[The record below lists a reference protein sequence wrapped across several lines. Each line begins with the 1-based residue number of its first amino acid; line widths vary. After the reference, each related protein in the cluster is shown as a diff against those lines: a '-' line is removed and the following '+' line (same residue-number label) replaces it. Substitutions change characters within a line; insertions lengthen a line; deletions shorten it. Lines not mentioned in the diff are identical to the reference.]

1 MKKYIFLLPL
11 YNDWE
16 SFVLISEK
24 INDQLKLMNKYANI
38 LIVNDYSSKKPPKLS
53 NYSNINNIEI
63 LNLNKNLGSQKA
75 ISVGLQYLRK
85 INDDRVIT
93 ILDSD
98 GEDDVTAIPRMIEKA
113 ENNKNNVIVSSR
125 TKRQENFFFKILY
138 FTHKLITFLFTLN
151 WISYGNYS
159 SFHSNQLSKILSNNN
174 SWLALSASF
183 AKNCKIIKI
192 NAERKKRLIGLSKL
206 SFGGLIFHS
215 LRVNT
220 VFILRGI
227 FLSFF
232 YIILL
237 LTLFGFN
244 WKFTLQIIILIA
256 LYNFFLLIT
265 LMLNKQNDFYNF
277 ENYIKNN

>member
-38 LIVNDYSSKKPPKLS
+38 LIVNDYSSKPPKLS

-98 GEDDVTAIPRMIEKA
+98 GEDDVAAIPRMIEKA

-138 FTHKLITFLFTLN
+138 FTHKFIKFLFTLN
-151 WISYGNYS
+151 WIAYGNYS
-159 SFHSNQLSKILSNNN
+159 SFHSNQLSKILS
-174 SWLALSASF
+174 
-183 AKNCKIIKI
+183 K
-192 NAERKKRLIGLSKL
+192 
-206 SFGGLIFHS
+206 
-215 LRVNT
+215 
-220 VFILRGI
+220 
-227 FLSFF
+227 
-232 YIILL
+232 
-237 LTLFGFN
+237 
-244 WKFTLQIIILIA
+244 
-256 LYNFFLLIT
+256 
-265 LMLNKQNDFYNF
+265 
-277 ENYIKNN
+277 